1 MQSLRAGPRRPWV
14 LGHQVLAAVSPGDS
28 PQLPPEAAVLV
39 SCPRNVVWNAQESIG
54 PANGCP
60 VGDAGLLF
68 SLQCKPRIGPGV
80 GGADHS
86 PHWRRGRGPHSWAE
100 AGAGL
105 PLCPVC
111 LFSVSQILPQ
121 ICPAGLFGGTSGPWT
136 AWGCTVDTWGRSQ
149 RAQPRGIRVP
159 IRTTPAALALPRV
172 SSRGQAPLVLE
183 TGALPRTWGVQGSYR
198 RGPSVP
204 PTVSLLV
211 HGI

>member
-1 MQSLRAGPRRPWV
+1 MPVYGLRLTRARVEGLCLLDVRLTSSPSPHHPGLAGVATMQSLRAGPRRPWV

-39 SCPRNVVWNAQESIG
+39 SCPPNVVWSAQESIG

-68 SLQCKPRIGPGV
+68 SLQCKPSIGPGV

-86 PHWRRGRGPHSWAE
+86 LHWRRGRGPHSWAE

-111 LFSVSQILPQ
+111 LSSVSQILPQ

-136 AWGCTVDTWGRSQ
+136 A
-149 RAQPRGIRVP
+149 
-159 IRTTPAALALPRV
+159 
-172 SSRGQAPLVLE
+172 
-183 TGALPRTWGVQGSYR
+183 
-198 RGPSVP
+198 
-204 PTVSLLV
+204 
-211 HGI
+211 